1 MTLATAAGAPV
12 IVTPHDVTVSLI
24 PYDASGGDD
33 EVGTAT
39 VTSIPSGELTVEYR
53 YTVPDAG
60 VAEVCGLLLASGGL
74 TVWRLAWLLAAALS
88 RSAATHTRML
98 LLLRPVKSAVW
109 S

>member
-24 PYDASGGDD
+24 PYDASGGDH

-39 VTSIPSGELTVEYR
+39 VTSVSSGELTVEY
-53 YTVPDAG
+53 TVSDAG

-74 TVWRLAWLLAAALS
+74 TVWGWRSYSLL
-88 RSAATHTRML
+88 H
-98 LLLRPVKSAVW
+98 
-109 S
+109 